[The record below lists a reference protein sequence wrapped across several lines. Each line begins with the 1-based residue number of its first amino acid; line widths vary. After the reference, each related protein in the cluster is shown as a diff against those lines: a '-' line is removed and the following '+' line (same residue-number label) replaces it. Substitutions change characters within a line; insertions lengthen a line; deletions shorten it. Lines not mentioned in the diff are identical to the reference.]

1 MRPPSEQRMS
11 RALVLLYGVVT
22 YLGFLGVFVAAVA
35 FVANVGVVR
44 GIDAGVQERIGPAL
58 GVDLALIA
66 LFGLSHSVM
75 ARWWFKE
82 RLVRVLPAAAERSTF
97 VLVTN
102 LTLGLLLWQWRPM
115 PATVWDVEPSF
126 GRSALWALSAA
137 GVLLVVYSTY
147 LTDHFDL
154 FGLRQVWLHARGR
167 PYAPVPFQER
177 SLYRYVR
184 HPMMLGMLLWFWAT
198 PTMSVGHLVFAAGMS
213 VYVLVGVTLEER
225 ELARHLGDEYRRYRS
240 RVGRL
245 VPWRR
250 A

>member
-1 MRPPSEQRMS
+1 MS
-11 RALVLLYGVVT
+11 RVLVLAYGVVA
-22 YLGFLGVFVAAVA
+22 YLGFLGVFAAAVA
-35 FVANVGVVR
+35 FVGNVGVVR
-44 GIDAGVQERIGPAL
+44 GIDAGPQEGMGQAL
-58 GVDLALIA
+58 VVDLALIA
-66 LFGLSHSVM
+66 LFGVSHSVM
-75 ARWWFKE
+75 ARGRFKE

-97 VLVTN
+97 VLVTD

-115 PATVWDVEPSF
+115 PASVWDVESGF
-126 GRSALWALSAA
+126 GRSALWALSAV

-167 PYAPVPFQER
+167 PYAAVPFQER

-184 HPMMLGMLLWFWAT
+184 HPMMLGILLWFWAT

-225 ELARHLGDEYRRYRS
+225 ELSRHLGDEYRRYRA
-240 RVGRL
+240 RVGRF

>member
-1 MRPPSEQRMS
+1 MS
-11 RALVLLYGVVT
+11 RVLVLAYGVVT
-22 YLGFLGVFVAAVA
+22 YLGFLGVFSAAVA
-35 FVANVGVVR
+35 FIANVGVVR
-44 GIDAGVQERIGPAL
+44 GIDAGAQEGIGPAL
-58 GVDLALIA
+58 SVDLALIA
-66 LFGLSHSVM
+66 LFGVSHSVM
-75 ARWWFKE
+75 ARGWFKE

-97 VLVTN
+97 VLVTD

-115 PATVWDVEPSF
+115 PASVWDVESSF
-126 GRSALWALSAA
+126 ARSALWALSAV

-184 HPMMLGMLLWFWAT
+184 HPMMLGILLWFWAT

-225 ELARHLGDEYRRYRS
+225 ELARHLGDEYRRYRA

>member
-1 MRPPSEQRMS
+1 MS
-11 RALVLLYGVVT
+11 RVLVLAYGVLT
-22 YLGFLGVFVAAVA
+22 YLGFLAVFAAAVA
-35 FVANVGVVR
+35 FVADVGVVR
-44 GIDAGVQERIGPAL
+44 GIDARAQEGVGSAI

-66 LFGLSHSVM
+66 LFGVSHSVM
-75 ARWWFKE
+75 ARGWFKE

-97 VLVTN
+97 VLVAD

-115 PATVWDVEPSF
+115 PATLWDVEPGF
-126 GRSALWALSAA
+126 GRSALWALSAV

-154 FGLRQVWLHARGR
+154 FGLRQVWLYARGR
-167 PYAPVPFQER
+167 PYVPVRFQER

-184 HPMMLGMLLWFWAT
+184 HPMMLGILLWFWAT

-213 VYVLVGVTLEER
+213 VYVLIGVTLEER
-225 ELARHLGDEYRRYRS
+225 ELASHLGDEYRRYRA